1 EAWCPAVR
9 CSPMRS
15 VRCCTML
22 VRGVLLFLAGVTMMD
37 TGHAMSHRDTTDSW
51 VMDTLELPMENTTG
65 VPTIDYRLMAAIG
78 NGHIATVLYNPV
90 VYMNGLYNGPSS
102 VSMSGHEY
110 GASSADTTNITVV
123 KVYDWWTHRA
133 AIQSTQDI
141 TVSVQGAKV
150 TRHYALDMW
159 RAVFT
164 ETIRTEGLEIK
175 HVTYAHQRLVQ
186 LLVTEIHVTRTDDGN
201 EAFSLVIDR
210 SEMNS
215 TVDLVVTKP
224 EDARDVDR
232 CPDVCRH
239 TYGHTLI
246 TETKFAEIGQVH
258 VYWTEIPATLEMGS
272 DQEEKTWIF
281 VSSYD
286 KMADKAR
293 SAFQT
298 ALDVMTS
305 TPDLL
310 LQTHEQAWADK
321 WNSGRIDVEGDDDL
335 DTIIHSSLYYI
346 LMSLPS
352 TEPEMPLEQFY
363 GLSPG
368 SLARGANWTDYQ
380 GHVFWDMETWMY
392 PPILVLFPDLARAML
407 SYRIY
412 GGDGAAAKAHLN
424 GYEGWQFPWESAF
437 TGYEMT
443 PDICIPCRDNQQ
455 HITGDVMFAARQY
468 WSATHNEEWLQ
479 EEGGINLILQTAAFW
494 ASRAEYNQG
503 DDRYEINGVMPPDEY
518 AENINNSIYTNY
530 VAKLNLNLGGY
541 AACLAGLQLSETD
554 RWAEVADKLY
564 LVFNDTT
571 QHHPEYEGYDNI
583 DTAYNNNQVVKQA
596 DTVMLGYPLGMDM
609 ADEVRRN
616 DLELYADRGDPN
628 GPAMTWSM
636 FTINWL
642 DLANLEM
649 AAENFNK
656 SYSFYR
662 RRPFNTW
669 TEAKTG
675 LGATNFITGMGGFL
689 QAVIFGYAGMRIE
702 LEHLSFHPRLPP
714 NTNKMKVTGLD
725 YLGSTFDLLITD
737 DKVLVIVREQSAS
750 FPLQLT
756 TKAAGSTWQLKK
768 GMELSLK
775 REPFVITSLNV
786 TECPMPEGS
795 SCPDV
800 ATVETPGGVTAS
812 LSANIHTVR
821 ISQTG
826 GEMCTDFIQCSYV
839 VSRHMVED
847 NTINFFIGSDG
858 RIYQG
863 APLADQAGVLR
874 VAMLGDYTL
883 HGMSVQQEAVLRR
896 LVKCGM
902 EQDPPNV
909 HRDYKLQYTAQAPE
923 DCGSAPCAGNALH
936 CQLLTWKHWDKAQG
950 GVAPDCTVTSK
961 STSPVAT
968 SASPSRATIQTENA
982 QCPSAAPAQITCNCQ
997 SNASSD
1003 VVQTKLKIIM
1013 AFVSFLL
1020 VVIAVVVIE
1029 GQAPGDVN
1037 TWILESYTLPML
1049 NSTGGTEI
1057 DYRLMASVANGH
1069 IATVVYSPTVY
1080 MNGLFNGPVAVFSET
1095 IRTEGLEIKHVTYA
1109 HQRLVQVLVTQIHV
1123 TRTDGGNKAFTLM
1136 IDRSEMNSTIDLA
1149 ITDPEDTQDINR
1161 CPGVCRHTY
1170 GHTLIT
1176 ETKFAE
1182 IGQVHVY
1189 WTEIPATLEMGSD
1202 QEEKTWIFVSS
1213 YDKMAD
1219 KARSAFQTALDVMTS
1234 TPDLLLQTHEQAW
1247 ADKWNSGRI
1256 DAEGDDDLDTLIHS
1270 SLYYILSSLP
1280 STQPELPLERF
1291 YGLAPGTLAR
1301 GAQFEDYR
1309 GHVFWDQETWMM
1321 PPILMFFPSLARIML
1336 SYRIYGGQGAAA
1348 KATGNGYKGW
1358 QFPWEAAFT
1367 GYEMTPSEIC
1377 TPCLKNQQHVTG
1389 DIALG
1394 ASQYWSVTRDEEWLR
1409 NEGGINLFL
1418 QTATFWSSRVEYNQ
1432 GEDRYEI
1439 NGIMPPDEFAEN
1451 INNSIYTNYVAKLNL
1466 NLGGYAACLA
1476 GLQLSETDRWA
1487 EVADKLYLVFND
1499 TTQHHPEYEGYDNID
1514 TAYNHNQSIK
1524 IADAFLLGYPLGY
1537 NMPQNV
1543 HRNDMEL
1550 YSQRVIFNG
1559 PAMTWSMVA
1568 INWLDLGEMDKAE
1581 ENFHKSYSLYRRKP
1595 FNVWTEK
1602 QTGIGASNFITGM
1615 GGFLQA
1621 IMFGYAGLRVELE
1634 KLTFR
1639 PLLPLNITR
1648 LTFTGIKYLASTF
1661 DIVIMEQ
1668 KILLAVRNTSPDF
1681 PLQLMTEKA
1690 GTTWVLVKGMELSF
1704 DREPFE
1710 ISSLSITECPVRRC
1724 MRGDVRVTGQTMHGD
1739 VRVTGSSC
1747 PDVATVETPGGVTAS
1762 LPANIHTFMISQT
1775 GGERCVDFIQC
1786 SQVVSRHMTA
1796 SDDFN
1801 FYIGN
1806 DGRVYQGAI
1815 IASQAGIL
1823 GVAMLGDYTLH
1834 GMSVQQ
1840 EAVLRRLVKC
1850 GMEQDPPNVHRD
1862 YKLQYTAQ
1870 APEDCGSAPCAGN
1883 ALHCQLLTWK
1893 HWDKGQTVAHPAC
1906 TKTVGHTLQMGPT
1919 LRPTHHGQA
1928 PPAHRDVVN
1937 QCPSTPA
1944 AQVTCQCSSVVRD
1957 TAQINQSALP
1967 FMISVCIIVIIHM

>member
-1 EAWCPAVR
+1 MQRKYKVN
-9 CSPMRS
+9 
-15 VRCCTML
+15 
-22 VRGVLLFLAGVTMMD
+22 
-37 TGHAMSHRDTTDSW
+37 TDIS
-51 VMDTLELPMENTTG
+51 
-65 VPTIDYRLMAAIG
+65 IG
-78 NGHIATVLYNPV
+78 
-90 VYMNGLYNGPSS
+90 
-102 VSMSGHEY
+102 
-110 GASSADTTNITVV
+110 
-123 KVYDWWTHRA
+123 WTHRA

-159 RAVFT
+159 RGEDQFCQAEEAVFT

-923 DCGSAPCAGNALH
+923 DCGSAPCAVMD
-936 CQLLTWKHWDKAQG
+936 T
-950 GVAPDCTVTSK
+950 
-961 STSPVAT
+961 
-968 SASPSRATIQTENA
+968 
-982 QCPSAAPAQITCNCQ
+982 
-997 SNASSD
+997 
-1003 VVQTKLKIIM
+1003 
-1013 AFVSFLL
+1013 
-1020 VVIAVVVIE
+1020 
-1029 GQAPGDVN
+1029 
-1037 TWILESYTLPML
+1037 
-1049 NSTGGTEI
+1049 
-1057 DYRLMASVANGH
+1057 
-1069 IATVVYSPTVY
+1069 
-1080 MNGLFNGPVAVFSET
+1080 VFSET

-1256 DAEGDDDLDTLIHS
+1256 DAEG
-1270 SLYYILSSLP
+1270 
-1280 STQPELPLERF
+1280 
-1291 YGLAPGTLAR
+1291 
-1301 GAQFEDYR
+1301 
-1309 GHVFWDQETWMM
+1309 
-1321 PPILMFFPSLARIML
+1321 
-1336 SYRIYGGQGAAA
+1336 
-1348 KATGNGYKGW
+1348 
-1358 QFPWEAAFT
+1358 
-1367 GYEMTPSEIC
+1367 
-1377 TPCLKNQQHVTG
+1377 
-1389 DIALG
+1389 
-1394 ASQYWSVTRDEEWLR
+1394 
-1409 NEGGINLFL
+1409 
-1418 QTATFWSSRVEYNQ
+1418 
-1432 GEDRYEI
+1432 
-1439 NGIMPPDEFAEN
+1439 IMPPDEFAEN

-1543 HRNDMEL
+1543 AGYDTAWLMLQVHRNDMEL

-1595 FNVWTEK
+1595 FN
-1602 QTGIGASNFITGM
+1602 
-1615 GGFLQA
+1615 A

-1710 ISSLSITECPVRRC
+1710 ISSLSITECP
-1724 MRGDVRVTGQTMHGD
+1724 
-1739 VRVTGSSC
+1739 
-1747 PDVATVETPGGVTAS
+1747 
-1762 LPANIHTFMISQT
+1762 
-1775 GGERCVDFIQC
+1775 
-1786 SQVVSRHMTA
+1786 TA

-1806 DGRVYQGAI
+1806 DGRV
-1815 IASQAGIL
+1815 
-1823 GVAMLGDYTLH
+1823 
-1834 GMSVQQ
+1834 
-1840 EAVLRRLVKC
+1840 
-1850 GMEQDPPNVHRD
+1850 PNVHRD

-1870 APEDCGSAPCAGN
+1870 APEDCGSAPCAG
-1883 ALHCQLLTWK
+1883 
-1893 HWDKGQTVAHPAC
+1893 
-1906 TKTVGHTLQMGPT
+1906 
-1919 LRPTHHGQA
+1919 
-1928 PPAHRDVVN
+1928 
-1937 QCPSTPA
+1937 
-1944 AQVTCQCSSVVRD
+1944 VR
-1957 TAQINQSALP
+1957 N
-1967 FMISVCIIVIIHM
+1967 